1 MSLLSIGGDGPGPYM
16 GNPALQKMLLEAA
29 MRRGSSPGSNQSSP
43 APLTQDAAIS
53 TGPTGDIGGG
63 LFFRGPDASQ
73 PQQAQPPAQPK
84 LAYPT
89 SPMGQMPASGVS
101 GDAPPQPRLATPAPG
116 QLSAA
121 IGALNG
127 SPRVTPPGMQPVM
140 VDGSQPLHPSQD
152 PGLAQIAGQMPDI
165 KPAHHGIDWR
175 MLAGIV
181 GDGLLGAAGQ
191 PGVYGPWK
199 REQAKQQSEQ
209 QFELAKALMQN
220 KLPKTVGNSLVQQG
234 EDGQYHSVY
243 SDPEPFESFATAQ
256 GYTPGTPEYAQAVKN
271 YRLGAWSSDAVGAKE
286 DLAGNRFGY
295 QSELQDARLA
305 NSRRNTDVRV
315 GATMRGQDFS
325 HHDRQ
330 RGQDFSHQDRQRGQN
345 MHAAT
350 TQHGQDLTD
359 SRVRGSA
366 TYQGRGGRGRGGGGA
381 AVAVGPNG
389 HQIVVQNGRWVD
401 AQTGQPVQ

>member
-29 MRRGSSPGSNQSSP
+29 MRKGPLSGSNQSNL
-43 APLTQDAAIS
+43 APLTQDAAI
-53 TGPTGDIGGG
+53 PTAPAAGDIGGG
-63 LFFRGPDASQ
+63 LFFRGPDA
-73 PQQAQPPAQPK
+73 QPPMEARLAPPK
-84 LAYPT
+84 LAYPS
-89 SPMGQMPASGVS
+89 SPVGQMSASGVS

-243 SDPEPFESFATAQ
+243 SDPEPFESFAAAQ

-330 RGQDFSHQDRQRGQN
+330 RGQD

-366 TYQGRGGRGRGGGGA
+366 AYQGRGGRGRGGSSA